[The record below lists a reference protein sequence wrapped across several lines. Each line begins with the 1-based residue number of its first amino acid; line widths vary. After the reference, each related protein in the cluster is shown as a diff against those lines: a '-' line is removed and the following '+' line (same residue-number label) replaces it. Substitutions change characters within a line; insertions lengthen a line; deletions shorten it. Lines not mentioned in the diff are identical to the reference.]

1 MAKLLLVSHGDLC
14 TGAQSALKMFAGDAL
29 DVSAVSLGHD
39 GVDPFRTRLRA
50 EVASTTDEVLIVA
63 DLAGGTPCN
72 EATVL
77 GLAEPQRIRVVAGMN
92 LPLLVECAVAL
103 MTDDSLDSALEKG
116 VAAGK
121 AGVYPIDLT
130 AGTADEPDDED
141 DLF

>member
-29 DVSAVSLGHD
+29 KVSTISLGHD
-39 GVDPFRTRLRA
+39 GVDPFRARLRA
-50 EVASTTDEVLIVA
+50 EVTSTTDEVLIVA

-77 GLAEPQRIRVVAGMN
+77 GLTEPQRIRIVAGMN

-103 MTDDSLDSALEKG
+103 MTGDSLDTAIEKG
-116 VAAGK
+116 IAAGK
-121 AGVYPIDLT
+121 AGVCPIELT
-130 AGTADEPDDED
+130 TGAADEPDNED

>member
-1 MAKLLLVSHGDLC
+1 M
-14 TGAQSALKMFAGDAL
+14 
-29 DVSAVSLGHD
+29 
-39 GVDPFRTRLRA
+39 
-50 EVASTTDEVLIVA
+50 
-63 DLAGGTPCN
+63 
-72 EATVL
+72 L
-77 GLAEPQRIRVVAGMN
+77 GLAEPQRIRIVAGMN

-103 MTDDSLDSALEKG
+103 MTGDSLDSALEKG